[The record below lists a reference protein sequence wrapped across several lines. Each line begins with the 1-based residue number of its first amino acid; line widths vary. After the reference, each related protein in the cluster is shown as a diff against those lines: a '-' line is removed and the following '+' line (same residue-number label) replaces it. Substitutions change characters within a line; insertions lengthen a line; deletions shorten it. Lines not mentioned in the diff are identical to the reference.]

1 MNPVHCADKFMLP
14 MQHELV
20 RGSKAQFAVAVS
32 ACEDTRHQ
40 NGRSD
45 RLKPGHRTGS
55 AGCFPFFRCGFNAVA
70 QNETRRG
77 VSTSAGLTG
86 LRFSS
91 NGLILGMGRWW
102 MAKVTR

>member
-40 NGRSD
+40 NGRPD

-55 AGCFPFFRCGFNAVA
+55 AGGFPFFRCGFNAVEK
-70 QNETRRG
+70 NETRRG
-77 VSTSAGLTG
+77 VSTSTG
-86 LRFSS
+86 FLIFS
-91 NGLILGMGRWW
+91 
-102 MAKVTR
+102 A